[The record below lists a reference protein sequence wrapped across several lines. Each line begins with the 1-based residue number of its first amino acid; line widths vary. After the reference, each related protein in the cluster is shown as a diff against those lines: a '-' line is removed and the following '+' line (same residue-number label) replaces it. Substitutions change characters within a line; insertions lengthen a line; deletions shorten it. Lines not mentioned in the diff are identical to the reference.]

1 MFPRK
6 KIKQPPILNYPHN
19 FQVGDLIKPKYP
31 IQNSNIKDEL
41 AIILT
46 LKWVQGHIT
55 AELLLQTTGNV
66 QVMTLPRLVLCYE
79 KA

>member
-1 MFPRK
+1 MFPKK
-6 KIKQPPILNYPHN
+6 KIKQPPTLNYPHN
-19 FQVGDLIKPKYP
+19 FQIGDLIKPKYP

-41 AIILT
+41 AIILS
-46 LKWVQGHIT
+46 LGWQSGHIT